1 MSIPVNASWTKYTIS
16 TIKLYGSFCEHI
28 INWHKWVYIFFLAIK
43 SQFWLYDF
51 SALSLFQASM
61 VYSYYIF
68 SESRYQST
76 AVSAL
81 VLKESLIHLNCLHL
95 IIANLCLLNILL
107 KVSSGF
113 ICGVVRYLCSSLKFS
128 LTIYFPKQ

>member
-1 MSIPVNASWTKYTIS
+1 
-16 TIKLYGSFCEHI
+16 
-28 INWHKWVYIFFLAIK
+28 
-43 SQFWLYDF
+43 
-51 SALSLFQASM
+51 M
-61 VYSYYIF
+61 VYLDYIF

-81 VLKESLIHLNCLHL
+81 VMKESLVHLNCLL
-95 IIANLCLLNILL
+95 LVIANLCLLNILL

-128 LTIYFPKQ
+128 MTIYFPKQ